1 MNLAQIVSSIGQFYG
16 WLIIAYVLMSWFP
29 ISGVFADLYQ
39 VLGTVVEPY
48 IGVFRRII
56 PPIGAVDIT
65 PIVALLVL
73 QFVIVPLLVTLAGAL
88 S

>member
-1 MNLAQIVSSIGQFYG
+1 VSLVGIVGSIGQFYG

-39 VLGTVVEPY
+39 VLGSVVEPY
-48 IGVFRRII
+48 IGVFRRIV
-56 PPIGAVDIT
+56 PPIGAIDIT
-65 PIVALLVL
+65 PIIALLVL